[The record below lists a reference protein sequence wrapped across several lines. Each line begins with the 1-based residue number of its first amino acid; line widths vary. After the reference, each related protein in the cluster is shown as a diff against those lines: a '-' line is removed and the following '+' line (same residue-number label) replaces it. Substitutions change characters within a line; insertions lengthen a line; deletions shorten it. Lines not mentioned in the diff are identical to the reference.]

1 MRHVPK
7 RRIQEIMNRIDCP
20 DDFECYKSGF
30 ENLCPQEVTEC
41 NVTADSQHRCTED
54 NMRQCPMRVS
64 SSRDYCC
71 RCPLRI
77 YVATYLNNL
86 TAIEGPLSRAA
97 SPSGQRDD
105 SRGET

>member
-41 NVTADSQHRCTED
+41 NVTADAAVLHEGVIGQGLLLSLSAAD
-54 NMRQCPMRVS
+54 L
-64 SSRDYCC
+64 CC
-71 RCPLRI
+71 HIP
-77 YVATYLNNL
+77 
-86 TAIEGPLSRAA
+86 E
-97 SPSGQRDD
+97 
-105 SRGET
+105 